1 MFLATKRPISYPCWT
16 RTGSTRRKRSS
27 YSSLSIT
34 PMDSVS
40 KTLGMVFWLRMI
52 GSRCFAGLIN
62 ISLLQGCTGIIFKS
76 FEAHSFCRA
85 IQDHKVSALRARIVL
100 NGTCIVP
107 DSCFDGALAGS
118 KNKQK
123 MLGCVLSEKNA
134 KLSRYGAEVACSYNR
149 MSVLWAFLYR
159 ELFKSLGRSGGT
171 IVLWGS
177 TIYIHF
183 APLVLI

>member
-1 MFLATKRPISYPCWT
+1 MRTVGGNENGRRERERGT
-16 RTGSTRRKRSS
+16 TGSPKGVM
-27 YSSLSIT
+27 LSHRNLGTMISMYLHHEAT
-34 PMDSVS
+34 NIVSVLDPNWEYE
-40 KTLGMVFWLRMI
+40 KEKIILFLPFYHAYGF
-52 GSRCFAGLIN
+52 GLIN

-149 MSVLWAFLYR
+149 MSVL
-159 ELFKSLGRSGGT
+159 
-171 IVLWGS
+171 
-177 TIYIHF
+177 
-183 APLVLI
+183 